1 MYTLTKEAGLRFASY
16 YDRNED
22 LYEEMARDRQ
32 TDLLGMIG
40 KSAVSVH
47 VEIYNVWLMVNH
59 TVLVSFKHVC
69 MFAWKFLSI
78 LVRFAADEL

>member
-1 MYTLTKEAGLRFASY
+1 MRFASY

-32 TDLLGMIG
+32 TELLGMIG

-47 VEIYNVWLMVNH
+47 IEIYNVWLMVNH
-59 TVLVSFKHVC
+59 TVLASFDIIQSNKQ
-69 MFAWKFLSI
+69 FLRSF
-78 LVRFAADEL
+78 RNCHR